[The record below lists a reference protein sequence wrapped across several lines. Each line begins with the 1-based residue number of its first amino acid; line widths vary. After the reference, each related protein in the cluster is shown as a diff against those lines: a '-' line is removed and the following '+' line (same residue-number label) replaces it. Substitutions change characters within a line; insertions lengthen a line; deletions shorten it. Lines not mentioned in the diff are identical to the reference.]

1 MKDVILQDVLDYI
14 LKCKDNEKLSTI
26 TDAIRDKR
34 KYNASHLKYS
44 LEVGDRVRVNGS
56 NKIEKGTVTKVN
68 RTRAIVKVYLE
79 DKKWARYNV
88 PFTMITKEVNN
99 NEM

>member
-14 LKCKDNEKLSTI
+14 LKCKDNDKLVQMN
-26 TDAIRDKR
+26 DAIKDRFKTT
-34 KYNASHLKYS
+34 ASYLKYT
-44 LEVGDRVRVNGS
+44 LRVGDEVRITGS
-56 NKIEKGTVTKVN
+56 GRIDRGIVTKVN